1 MNSITIYMAQK
12 IINFSNANNFFFKG
26 IAEKLPD
33 QWEAVVMKLGYV
45 MICWLFLYI
54 LYRKKIFLKV

>member
-12 IINFSNANNFFFKG
+12 IINFNNANSFFFKG

-45 MICWLFLYI
+45 MICWVFLYI
-54 LYRKKIFLKV
+54 LYKKKIFLKV